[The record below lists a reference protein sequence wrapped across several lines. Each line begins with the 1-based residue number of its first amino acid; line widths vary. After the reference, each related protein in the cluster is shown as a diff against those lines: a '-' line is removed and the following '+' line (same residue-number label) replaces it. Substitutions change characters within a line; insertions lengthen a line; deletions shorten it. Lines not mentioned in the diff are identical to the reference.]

1 MAEFEHDESFQAAEA
16 SGHLQL
22 DRYETAYQ
30 ELYSEALEDGVITA
44 DERERLDRAAESL
57 GLDTSRLGNLE
68 DAMRGAYEAHH
79 GHTVLDTSRM
89 FAPRDTLNAPAPDF
103 VHSVSPPPTPEI
115 GELNPEVATLQQ
127 RVAFLEARVRE
138 LEGKL
143 EDARSQVAYEVDFS
157 DLDAPVP
164 SVALA
169 APTSIHR
176 RLRHAPRDLST
187 LRQLFE
193 AYAGNVDRQWCIAQ
207 ALVYVGDEDPALKAL
222 VDEHKTGDGLIHPTC
237 ALDTAGWRQLLY
249 HPDDDTVT
257 SDMLAVIVS
266 AVLLAHSGAL
276 KQAGKLP
283 EIAADKLLDGNT
295 STVQA
300 ARCFGWAA
308 QALGMSSPQLLANPD
323 VHAVASMIPTV
334 PPICSLG
341 KLALSGRSA
350 NELAFVAGQQLAYY
364 RPERFVRL
372 LVPDI
377 VQLQDLFLAALS
389 IGNPKLPLNAE
400 VRSRVGP
407 IAGAIEPLLEA
418 QEIDRLRAAY
428 RHFVEHGGVV
438 NLQRWAVA
446 ADLTAVRAGF
456 SLCADLSTAER
467 MLELTGAQHAKEAMD
482 DLIVFIT
489 GDRFAQ
495 LREHIGVQ
503 IQT

>member
-1 MAEFEHDESFQAAEA
+1 MAEFEHDESFKAAEA

-44 DERERLDRAAESL
+44 DERERLNRAAESL
-57 GLDTSRLGNLE
+57 GLDAGRLLALE
-68 DAMRGAYEAHH
+68 EAMLGAYEAHH
-79 GHTVLDTSRM
+79 GQTVLDTSRM
-89 FAPRDTLNAPAPDF
+89 FAPRNTMQAPAPDF
-103 VHSVSPPPTPEI
+103 VPSVEPPPQPRVIEATE
-115 GELNPEVATLQQ
+115 EVEALRA
-127 RVAFLEARVRE
+127 RVSYLEARVRE
-138 LEGKL
+138 LEAKL

-164 SVALA
+164 SAALA
-169 APTSIHR
+169 EPTSLHR
-176 RLRHAPRDLST
+176 RLRHDPRDITT
-187 LRQLFE
+187 LRLLYD
-193 AYAGNVDRQWCIAQ
+193 AYPGDIDRRWCIAH
-207 ALVYVGDEDPALKAL
+207 ALTYLGETDPALVEL
-222 VDEHKTGDGLIHPTC
+222 VDTHRTGDGLIHPTQ
-237 ALDTAGWRQLLY
+237 ALDTAGWRRLLH
-249 HPDDDTVT
+249 HPDDDAVT

-276 KQAGKLP
+276 KQSGNLP
-283 EIAADKLLDGNT
+283 KIDPQRLLDPAT

-300 ARCFGWAA
+300 ARCFGWAG
-308 QALGMSSPQLLANPD
+308 QALGMSSPRLLANPD
-323 VHAVASMIPTV
+323 ADVVASMIPTV
-334 PPICSLG
+334 PPLCALG

-400 VRSRVGP
+400 VRGRVGP

-418 QEIDRLRAAY
+418 QEVDRLRAAY
-428 RHFVEHGGVV
+428 RHFVEHGGVA
-438 NLQRWAVA
+438 NLQRWATA
-446 ADLTAVRAGF
+446 ADLTAIRAGF
-456 SLCADLSTAER
+456 ALCADLGTAER
-467 MLELTGAQHAKEAMD
+467 MLELTGVAHAKDAMD
-482 DLIVFIT
+482 DLIVFLT

-495 LREHIGVQ
+495 LREQIGVKIRQ
-503 IQT
+503 